1 MERPRN
7 VAPLLNRGSM
17 ADTSEDK
24 TVHCLVA
31 NNIAELDQIV
41 AYLPRV
47 VADGLMRT
55 LDEAREAYRYDA
67 SAQRAYFFRREGDAV
82 SVWSWNDI
90 HSAAEYGDLVSLIVR
105 LEMPF
110 DEEQANKVYLGATGR
125 GARQPFLA
133 PPDRD
138 QDA

>member
-1 MERPRN
+1 
-7 VAPLLNRGSM
+7 M

-47 VADGLMRT
+47 VADGLVRT
-55 LDEAREAYRYDA
+55 LDEAGEAYRYDA
-67 SAQRAYFFRREGDAV
+67 NAQRAYFFHRERAAV
-82 SVWSWNDI
+82 SIWSWNDI
-90 HSAAEYGDLVSLIVR
+90 RSAAEYGDLVSLIVR

-125 GARQPFLA
+125 GARQPFVA
-133 PPDRD
+133 PPESDPH
-138 QDA
+138 A